1 MGDGDAQM
9 GEDPAPVPLQPF
21 GGGPSGDW
29 GAEVEAEHEASGR
42 NASVLEAE
50 REKAR
55 KRAERFNTEYKAP
68 SAKTLAGAN
77 GLLSRKEVLAMRR
90 EQAEK
95 KAARGGQFIT
105 GIDLF
110 DPEEEAKRAARAAK
124 FGAMLELTPE
134 QKALREKAEAEREA
148 REARQKSAAPAASG
162 EDAPA
167 GDDAAMDAEAAPPPK
182 ADILEE
188 RVDPELDAVWRNDAV
203 HLYGVDHM
211 TTAECMGYF
220 GEYGPVFCEWI
231 NDSSCNVVFH
241 DEHAA
246 RRAIRMKGPDHGRVC
261 EPRRQGGAPGGPRG
275 GDAVALRPGVPHQGQ
290 DAAALVPARHRGR
303 HQAAREDQEPLPVAG
318 RQGGKGR
325 PREDGGAATT
335 TATGRGTAATAAA
348 TAAATTA
355 ATTRGAGAASDGEAG
370 RRRRHARV

>member
-9 GEDPAPVPLQPF
+9 GEDPAPAPLQPF

-55 KRAERFNTEYKAP
+55 ARAERFNTEYKAP

-77 GLLSRKEVLAMRR
+77 GLLSRKEVLAVRR

-231 NDSSCNVVFH
+231 NDSSCNVVFN
-241 DEHAA
+241 D
-246 RRAIRMKGPDHGRVC
+246 
-261 EPRRQGGAPGGPRG
+261 
-275 GDAVALRPGVPHQGQ
+275 
-290 DAAALVPARHRGR
+290 
-303 HQAAREDQEPLPVAG
+303 
-318 RQGGKGR
+318 
-325 PREDGGAATT
+325 
-335 TATGRGTAATAAA
+335 
-348 TAAATTA
+348 
-355 ATTRGAGAASDGEAG
+355 
-370 RRRRHARV
+370 